1 VEKPGDQN
9 EKRQSHDVGLVHGGR
24 ERGNERGGDGQV
36 SGLHEPMMMPDF
48 PIATC
53 KLATPKGER
62 LLRHFDTPMDRKTV
76 KWEMKCLN

>member
-1 VEKPGDQN
+1 
-9 EKRQSHDVGLVHGGR
+9 
-24 ERGNERGGDGQV
+24 
-36 SGLHEPMMMPDF
+36 MMMPDF